1 MGSRQQAH
9 KPAPPIKE
17 NVRKGVMIGG
27 TVVLLCAAGISF
39 PTLYALGRLI
49 GLPKP
54 LAVLLP
60 VSIDA
65 YAYIAMWF
73 ADRVPA
79 VHPARESALRNGA
92 GALAMSVA
100 CNILDRFLVLAGTM
114 VQPWIR
120 DVLLSLVAASPPFIV
135 GRVLHLR
142 ALADGNGNAAE
153 ETPLPV
159 APAKT
164 ATPPRV
170 ASPALP
176 AVAKS
181 PATPPAATPA
191 ATALPASAVARPAP
205 SPAAGNS
212 PRRLIPKDEKD
223 KIVARLLADH
233 GDDVALMV
241 IADAIGT
248 KHRATA
254 MKVRDRV
261 IEARDKRPDTPDEP
275 ADDPE
280 PAWAVS

>member
-1 MGSRQQAH
+1 MASRRNS
-9 KPAPPIKE
+9 PETVPPIKE

-49 GLPKP
+49 GLPKA

-79 VHPARESALRNGA
+79 GHPARDSALRNGA

-100 CNILDRFLVLAGTM
+100 CNVLDRLLVLAGAM
-114 VQPWIR
+114 MQPWVR
-120 DVLLSLVAASPPFIV
+120 DVLLSLVAALPPFIV

-142 ALADGNGNAAE
+142 ALADGNGE
-153 ETPLPV
+153 QETP
-159 APAKT
+159 AT
-164 ATPPRV
+164 ATATAARQATALRV
-170 ASPALP
+170 VSPALP
-176 AVAKS
+176 VVAES
-181 PATPPAATPA
+181 AATPA
-191 ATALPASAVARPAP
+191 PATPLARPAP
-205 SPAAGNS
+205 VARAKAETATGNP
-212 PRRLIPKDEKD
+212 PRRLIPAAEKEA
-223 KIVARLLADH
+223 IVARMLAER
-233 GDDVALMV
+233 GDDVPLPEL
-241 IADAIGT
+241 ADAIGT
-248 KHRATA
+248 PHRATA

-261 IEARDKRPDTPDEP
+261 IAARKQG

-280 PAWAVS
+280 PALVVS

>member
-1 MGSRQQAH
+1 MASRRNS
-9 KPAPPIKE
+9 PETVPPIKE

-49 GLPKP
+49 GLPKA

-79 VHPARESALRNGA
+79 GHPARDSALRNGA
-92 GALAMSVA
+92 GALTMSVA
-100 CNILDRFLVLAGTM
+100 CNVLDRLLVLAGAM
-114 VQPWIR
+114 MQPWVR
-120 DVLLSLVAASPPFIV
+120 DVLLSLVAALPPFIV

-142 ALADGNGNAAE
+142 ALADGNAE
-153 ETPLPV
+153 QETP
-159 APAKT
+159 AT
-164 ATPPRV
+164 ATTARQATPLRV

-176 AVAKS
+176 AVATTT
-181 PATPPAATPA
+181 ATPVAATLV
-191 ATALPASAVARPAP
+191 TRPAP
-205 SPAAGNS
+205 VACPKAETATGNP
-212 PRRLIPKDEKD
+212 PRRLVPAAEKEA
-223 KIVARLLADH
+223 IVARMLAER
-233 GDDVALMV
+233 GDDVPLPEL
-241 IADAIGT
+241 ADAIGT
-248 KHRATA
+248 PHRATA

-261 IEARDKRPDTPDEP
+261 IAAREQA

-280 PAWAVS
+280 PALAVS

>member
-1 MGSRQQAH
+1 MAASKAP
-9 KPAPPIKE
+9 KPAPPIDSR
-17 NVRKGVMIGG
+17 VRKGVMIGG

-49 GLPKP
+49 GLPKA

-79 VHPARESALRNGA
+79 GHPARDSALRNGA

-100 CNILDRFLVLAGTM
+100 CNMLDRFLILAGSM
-114 VQPWIR
+114 VQPWVR
-120 DVLLSLVAASPPFIV
+120 DVLLSLVAALPPFIV

-142 ALADGNGNAAE
+142 ALADGNAE
-153 ETPLPV
+153 QETPATATPV
-159 APAKT
+159 RP

-170 ASPALP
+170 APPALP
-176 AVAKS
+176 VVAN
-181 PATPPAATPA
+181 PPATPVAATPPATPA
-191 ATALPASAVARPAP
+191 TAKPPVAPV
-205 SPAAGNS
+205 PAANGNA
-212 PRRLIPKDEKD
+212 PRRLITAPEKEA
-223 KIVARLLADH
+223 IVTRMLAER
-233 GDDVALMV
+233 GDDVPLSELAE
-241 IADAIGT
+241 AIGT
-248 KHRATA
+248 PHRATA
-254 MKVRDRV
+254 KKVRDRV
-261 IEARDKRPDTPDEP
+261 IAAREPRTDDTEDP

>member
-1 MGSRQQAH
+1 MASRRNSTE
-9 KPAPPIKE
+9 PVPPIKE

-49 GLPKP
+49 GLPKA

-79 VHPARESALRNGA
+79 GHPARDSALRNGA

-100 CNILDRFLVLAGTM
+100 CNVLDRLLVLAGTM
-114 VQPWIR
+114 MQPWVR
-120 DVLLSLVAASPPFIV
+120 DVLLSLVAALPPFIV

-142 ALADGNGNAAE
+142 ALADGNAE
-153 ETPLPV
+153 QETPATATAARQETALRV
-159 APAKT
+159 AP
-164 ATPPRV
+164 
-170 ASPALP
+170 PALP
-176 AVAKS
+176 AVAEG
-181 PATPPAATPA
+181 AATPA
-191 ATALPASAVARPAP
+191 PATPVARTAPVARPKAT
-205 SPAAGNS
+205 ATGNA
-212 PRRLIPKDEKD
+212 PRRLIPAAEKEA
-223 KIVARLLADH
+223 IVARLLAER
-233 GDDVALMV
+233 GDDVPLPELAE
-241 IADAIGT
+241 AIGT
-248 KHRATA
+248 PHRATA

-261 IEARDKRPDTPDEP
+261 IAAREQGTAEP